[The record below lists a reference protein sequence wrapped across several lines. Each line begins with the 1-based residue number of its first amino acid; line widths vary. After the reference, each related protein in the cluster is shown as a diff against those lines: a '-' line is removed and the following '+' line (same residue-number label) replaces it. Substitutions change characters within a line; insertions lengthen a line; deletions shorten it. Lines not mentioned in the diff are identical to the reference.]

1 MNEEPD
7 SPSNKIVTD
16 TPDGTGSRK
25 GRKALSAEEFSEVLD
40 TVAGGKEQDPHALT
54 GARDSMLEVA
64 IGREVRAFRNKLG
77 ITASDLAKAAGLSLG
92 GMLLCGAVPLFM
104 WWKGALGGGDVKL
117 FAAIGVRDDRLQ
129 SRLACGAVESD
140 DTP

>member
-7 SPSNKIVTD
+7 SPSNRIVTE
-16 TPDGTGSRK
+16 TPGGTGSRK
-25 GRKALSAEEFSEVLD
+25 GRKALSAEEFSDVLD

-77 ITASDLAKAAGLSLG
+77 ITASGLAKAAGLDGLKGHRSVG
-92 GMLLCGAVPLFM
+92 GMRASIYNAFPQAGVERLVEVMRDFE
-104 WWKGALGGGDVKL
+104 LG
-117 FAAIGVRDDRLQ
+117 R
-129 SRLACGAVESD
+129 S
-140 DTP
+140 